1 MLSRTAEALADP
13 FFMPQSN
20 KKLRVLH
27 IVAPARQ
34 GGMERV
40 VTMLSAGQMSEGTH
54 VAAVLS
60 PAQVP
65 DHPFIAGLET
75 VGVPVTT
82 VAVPARR
89 YLREYHSLRALIGRL
104 QPGVVHTHGYHADVI
119 GGAAARSVGACTVS
133 TVHGFL
139 GVPLRNWLYERLQL
153 IALRR
158 ANALLAVS
166 SPLVDRLAQA
176 GISRSR
182 IHLVLNGFAPT
193 GPNKSRTAA
202 RRELGIPE
210 SALVAG
216 WVGRLSREKGADVM
230 LEAMAACERPWQF
243 SMIGDGPQRKRLRQR
258 ADELGIADRISWHG
272 PIANAGTLFSAFDAF
287 VLSSRTEGTP
297 IALLEAMSACVPIV
311 ATQVGGV
318 PDVVTSAQAM
328 LVPPEQP
335 ALIAQSLAALVAD
348 PRAAKERSLLASE
361 RVVQRF
367 GADAWL
373 AAVDKVYN
381 AVMSAAPPP

>member
-1 MLSRTAEALADP
+1 MLSL
-13 FFMPQSN
+13 MPRPN
-20 KKLRVLH
+20 NRIRVLH

-40 VTMLSAGQMSEGTH
+40 VTMLSAAQRREGTH

-65 DHPFIAGLET
+65 DHPFIAGLAT

-89 YLREYHSLRALIGRL
+89 YLREYRSLRDLIGRL

-193 GPNKSRTAA
+193 GPNKSRSAA

-210 SALVAG
+210 NALVVG

-230 LEAMAACERPWQF
+230 LEAMAACKPPWQL

-297 IALLEAMSACVPIV
+297 IALLEAMNACVPIV
-311 ATQVGGV
+311 AAQVGGV
-318 PDVVTSAQAM
+318 PDMVTSADAM
-328 LVPPEQP
+328 LVPAEQP
-335 ALIAQSLAALVAD
+335 AMIAQSLAAMLRD
-348 PRAAKERSLLASE
+348 PSAANERSLRARE
-361 RVVQRF
+361 RVVRQF
-367 GADAWL
+367 SADAWL
-373 AAVDKVYN
+373 AAVDEVYRV
-381 AVMSAAPPP
+381 AETGRVPP

>member
-1 MLSRTAEALADP
+1 
-13 FFMPQSN
+13 MPRLN
-20 KKLRVLH
+20 KRIRVLH

-40 VTMLSAGQMSEGTH
+40 VTMLSAAQRSEGTH

-65 DHPFIAGLET
+65 DHPFITGLAT
-75 VGVPVTT
+75 LGVPVTT

-89 YLREYHSLRALIGRL
+89 YLREYRSLRGLIDRL

-193 GPNKSRTAA
+193 GPTKSRTAA

-210 SALVAG
+210 NALVAG

-230 LEAMAACERPWQF
+230 LGAMTAVERPWQL
-243 SMIGDGPQRKRLRQR
+243 SMIGDGPQRKRLSQQ
-258 ADELGIADRISWHG
+258 ADRLGVADRIVWHG
-272 PIANAGTLFSAFDAF
+272 SIANAGTLFSAFDAF

-297 IALLEAMSACVPIV
+297 IVLLEAMNAGVPIV
-311 ATQVGGV
+311 AAQVGGV
-318 PDVVTSAQAM
+318 PDVVTPAHAL
-328 LVPPEQP
+328 LVPAERPD
-335 ALIAQSLAALVAD
+335 LIAQSLGALLRD
-348 PRAAKERSLLASE
+348 PSAAKERSLLARE
-361 RVVQRF
+361 RVAQRF

-373 AAVDKVYN
+373 AAVDEVYRL
-381 AVMSAAPPP
+381 VESGEAPA

>member
-1 MLSRTAEALADP
+1 
-13 FFMPQSN
+13 MPSLMPRLN
-20 KKLRVLH
+20 KRIRVLH

-40 VTMLSAGQMSEGTH
+40 VTMLSAAQRWEGTH
-54 VAAVLS
+54 VAAVLP

-65 DHPFIAGLET
+65 EHPFITGLAT

-89 YLREYHSLRALIGRL
+89 YLREYRSLRDLIGRL

-139 GVPLRNWLYERLQL
+139 GVPLRNLVYERLQL

-166 SPLVDRLAQA
+166 SPLVERLAQA

-202 RRELGIPE
+202 RRDLGIPE

-230 LEAMAACERPWQF
+230 LEAMAACELPWQF

-258 ADELGIADRISWHG
+258 ADELGIADRITWHG

-297 IALLEAMSACVPIV
+297 IALLEAMNACVPIV
-311 ATQVGGV
+311 AAQVGGV
-318 PDVVTSAQAM
+318 PDMVTSAHAM
-328 LVPPEQP
+328 LVPAERP
-335 ALIAQSLAALVAD
+335 AMIAQSLAALLRD
-348 PRAAKERSLLASE
+348 PSAANERSLRARQ
-361 RVVQRF
+361 RVIGRF
-367 GADAWL
+367 SADAWL
-373 AAVDKVYN
+373 AAVDDVYRM
-381 AVMSAAPPP
+381 AEAGLGLP